1 MNINSYTNKII
12 KIISQHITYDWRMPF
27 KIDSTRLSVGTGFFI
42 NTDGYLLT
50 CFHVIEHSKKIYAE
64 VPSEGK
70 YKYELEV
77 ISVCPMMDIALLK
90 IKKFKVKEYC
100 KLDTTNKVAKGNEV
114 FALGFPLGLDNLKLT
129 KGIISGR
136 DKHLYQTDTPINPGN
151 SGGPLI
157 CNNKV
162 IGINSSGYNSAQNVG
177 FAIPITQYTLI
188 QKDMLKHK
196 IIVLPLFL
204 GLSYNNIH
212 DNSIKVLCNKCQT
225 GIYIKKVYKQAPIS
239 KSGIKNGDI
248 LMAINK
254 HKIDHYGLLD
264 TKWLDEKLNINN
276 ILLKY
281 KLNAKITITYS
292 HDNKIIKSTF
302 INTGF
307 NLPIR
312 QKYPMYENIGYELF
326 CSICVMNLAMNHNNI
341 VNTNNL
347 GEYVKYKNR
356 TKPKL
361 IITSIFEN
369 SYLDNLN
376 VFNEGDIIAKVN
388 GKRVSTI
395 SAYKRALAIPIIK
408 NKLQYIEL
416 ISDENKYML
425 IPIKKALEE
434 HLAFANIYKYPI
446 SNIYKKLSKIN
457 KVKN

>member
-1 MNINSYTNKII
+1 
-12 KIISQHITYDWRMPF
+12 
-27 KIDSTRLSVGTGFFI
+27 
-42 NTDGYLLT
+42 
-50 CFHVIEHSKKIYAE
+50 
-64 VPSEGK
+64 
-70 YKYELEV
+70 
-77 ISVCPMMDIALLK
+77 
-90 IKKFKVKEYC
+90 
-100 KLDTTNKVAKGNEV
+100 
-114 FALGFPLGLDNLKLT
+114 
-129 KGIISGR
+129 
-136 DKHLYQTDTPINPGN
+136 
-151 SGGPLI
+151 
-157 CNNKV
+157 
-162 IGINSSGYNSAQNVG
+162 
-177 FAIPITQYTLI
+177 
-188 QKDMLKHK
+188 
-196 IIVLPLFL
+196 
-204 GLSYNNIH
+204 
-212 DNSIKVLCNKCQT
+212 
-225 GIYIKKVYKQAPIS
+225 
-239 KSGIKNGDI
+239 
-248 LMAINK
+248 MAINK